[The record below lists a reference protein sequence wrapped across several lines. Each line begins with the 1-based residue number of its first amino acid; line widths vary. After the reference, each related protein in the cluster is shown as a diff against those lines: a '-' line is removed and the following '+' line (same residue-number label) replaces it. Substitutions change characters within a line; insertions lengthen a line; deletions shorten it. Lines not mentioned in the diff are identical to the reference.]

1 MSITPMTTASTVAPA
16 TSTGEAG
23 AAEGGPADGTFAA
36 LVSSLLGEGQPTPAG
51 TGAAEAVVVP
61 PVVSEGETVEPTAA
75 EGTPAAGDEQVVAP
89 VATPLWA
96 TLATPLV
103 PTPVTAAPS
112 GLPSADESVDSGTVA
127 AEGTVAGDPLA
138 TARAQTQSTS
148 TTATPAV
155 VAAAGQPGLPGTDQG
170 AAVEGPSTSTP
181 GSTTDVA
188 APASADTSQR
198 EPGDQPPAAAAPAR
212 ASENEAAPAPAPAP
226 TGVAPAAAASA
237 PATTP
242 TTTSGT
248 DAARPVPVVSQLAP
262 EVTRMVS
269 RGNGVH
275 HVTMLLQPEA
285 LGEVRVTLTVRN
297 GEVLVR
303 LAAGDDAQRAL
314 LEGAPELRRV
324 LELAGTGD
332 ARVVVRDLPSATP
345 GSQQGWPSPERSAH
359 PDSSGAFGS
368 GGDTNASGRGR
379 TDDQDQHAR
388 TRGGSTAR
396 DGLTDGAHPLR
407 PNPVTDASRGIDLT
421 M

>member
-1 MSITPMTTASTVAPA
+1 MSITPMPTASTAAPA
-16 TSTGEAG
+16 TPTGEAG
-23 AAEGGPADGTFAA
+23 AADGPVDGTFAA
-36 LVSSLLGEGQPTPAG
+36 LVSSLLGEGQPSPAG

-61 PVVSEGETVEPTAA
+61 PVVAEEQTVEPAAA
-75 EGTPAAGDEQVVAP
+75 EGTPAPGDEQFVAP
-89 VATPLWA
+89 VVTPFWA
-96 TLATPLV
+96 PLATPLV
-103 PTPVTAAPS
+103 PTPVTVPS
-112 GLPSADESVDSGTVA
+112 SDPSADESADSVDAGTA
-127 AEGTVAGDPLA
+127 IAEGAVAGDPLA
-138 TARAQTQSTS
+138 AAGATTQATS
-148 TTATPAV
+148 TTATPV
-155 VAAAGQPGLPGTDQG
+155 DVAAAGRPAVPGSEQGTTVEG
-170 AAVEGPSTSTP
+170 AATSTA
-181 GSTTDVA
+181 GATTDPA

-198 EPGDQPPAAAAPAR
+198 ESGDQPPAAPAPAR
-212 ASENEAAPAPAPAP
+212 ASENEPAPAPAPAP
-226 TGVAPAAAASA
+226 TGVAPTAAASA
-237 PATTP
+237 PAATG
-242 TTTSGT
+242 TSGT

-269 RGNGVH
+269 RGNGLH

-324 LELAGTGD
+324 LELAGASD
-332 ARVVVRDLPSATP
+332 ARVVVRDLPSAAP
-345 GSQQGWPSPERSAH
+345 GSQQGWQSPERSAH
-359 PDSSGAFGS
+359 DSSGAFGG
-368 GGDTNASGRGR
+368 GGDTNASGERR

-396 DGLTDGAHPLR
+396 DGLTDGAHQLR